1 MYMFDSMIHNL
12 TVKSI
17 QQNVSWEE
25 YELFCREFIFDKLR
39 GIRFGK
45 AFCDRFDII
54 NYIIPQLSDESA
66 RDYIEKQGFVV

>member
-1 MYMFDSMIHNL
+1 MFDSMIHTL

-39 GIRFGK
+39 GIKFGK

-54 NYIIPQLSDESA
+54 NYI
-66 RDYIEKQGFVV
+66 KT

>member
-1 MYMFDSMIHNL
+1 MFDNMIHGL

-17 QQNVSWEE
+17 QQHVSWEE

-39 GIRFGK
+39 GIKFGK

-54 NYIIPQLSDESA
+54 NYIIPQLSDEGA
-66 RDYIEKQGFVV
+66 KDYIEKQGFVV